1 MDWLGD
7 NMWAAWLGAAALLS
21 IAEMLSLDLVLIML
35 AVGAIA
41 GMVLALVGAPVAV
54 QVLAAAGVSIAMLG
68 VVRPALAKRLH
79 GGPELNL
86 GHGKL
91 VGQRGV
97 VTQEITENDHGRIK
111 LAGEI
116 WSAAP
121 GQLVGVE
128 QVLLAE
134 PRLDPGVEAGAEP
147 GRRRRLPRHRAGQ
160 LAGEGLGVLA
170 QPRQRG
176 RRQAPSAGHRDVVGR
191 GRRAPRRAAG
201 RARRPSR
208 RPGRP
213 RPCRGRRRRPSVG
226 GAHPLGPPRA
236 GSAAS
241 RPMRVAGHGRDG
253 STAA

>member
-54 QVLAAAGVSIAMLG
+54 QVLAAAGVSVAMLG

-97 VTQEITENDHGRIK
+97 VTEEITENDHGRIK

-121 GQLVGVE
+121 YDENVTIAPGETVE
-128 QVLLAE
+128 VLQIKGATAYVHPV
-134 PRLDPGVEAGAEP
+134 PRLEN
-147 GRRRRLPRHRAGQ
+147 
-160 LAGEGLGVLA
+160 
-170 QPRQRG
+170 
-176 RRQAPSAGHRDVVGR
+176 
-191 GRRAPRRAAG
+191 
-201 RARRPSR
+201 
-208 RPGRP
+208 
-213 RPCRGRRRRPSVG
+213 
-226 GAHPLGPPRA
+226 
-236 GSAAS
+236 
-241 RPMRVAGHGRDG
+241 
-253 STAA
+253 